1 VSDSHQF
8 GGGGPDE
15 LRKRFQILER
25 VAIFFTLPDNVLH
38 ALARRLAPASAAKGS
53 VIVHQG
59 DPGDTMFVVESGR
72 CEVYVEESPGHTI
85 TIALM
90 GPDDFFG
97 EMALISEETRTASV
111 RALED
116 CKLLTLD
123 RKTLY
128 ETLPPDSD
136 AIIELTKLVEQ
147 RKDTL
152 PNLIARARMVAPE
165 QAASTVAVYSP
176 KGGSGRTTMAVNL
189 AAALGKRFPGE
200 VLLVDLA
207 LPYNH
212 AALISYLTPTGCLA
226 AASQVPPG
234 NFEEAVLGAI
244 LHHPGG
250 MMLLPGVLRAEQ
262 ADLITVDLVN
272 RAMGILVNAFR
283 YIVFDL
289 GVAFTDIVISVL
301 DHSQRVLVLVTPE
314 LSSLKDVGELLQIF
328 TNVLNIVP
336 GRVILALN
344 NKVPKSVVSR
354 EDVVRTLK
362 QELAVE
368 IDFDGTKPDEA
379 AVRGEILV
387 LTDPK
392 SAISRGA
399 ETLAQ
404 LIAGST
410 SAEGKQQATKK
421 GFKLGRG

>member
-1 VSDSHQF
+1 MGDTDRQ
-8 GGGGPDE
+8 GGGSPDE

-38 ALARRLAPASAAKGS
+38 ALARRLAPASASKGS

-226 AASQVPPG
+226 AAS
-234 NFEEAVLGAI
+234 
-244 LHHPGG
+244 
-250 MMLLPGVLRAEQ
+250 
-262 ADLITVDLVN
+262 
-272 RAMGILVNAFR
+272 
-283 YIVFDL
+283 
-289 GVAFTDIVISVL
+289 
-301 DHSQRVLVLVTPE
+301 
-314 LSSLKDVGELLQIF
+314 
-328 TNVLNIVP
+328 
-336 GRVILALN
+336 
-344 NKVPKSVVSR
+344 
-354 EDVVRTLK
+354 
-362 QELAVE
+362 
-368 IDFDGTKPDEA
+368 
-379 AVRGEILV
+379 AVRS
-387 LTDPK
+387 P
-392 SAISRGA
+392 S
-399 ETLAQ
+399 
-404 LIAGST
+404 
-410 SAEGKQQATKK
+410 
-421 GFKLGRG
+421 

>member
-1 VSDSHQF
+1 MGSGQ
-8 GGGGPDE
+8 PDE

-226 AASQVPPG
+226 AASQVPPS
-234 NFEEAVLGAI
+234 NF
-244 LHHPGG
+244 
-250 MMLLPGVLRAEQ
+250 
-262 ADLITVDLVN
+262 
-272 RAMGILVNAFR
+272 
-283 YIVFDL
+283 
-289 GVAFTDIVISVL
+289 
-301 DHSQRVLVLVTPE
+301 
-314 LSSLKDVGELLQIF
+314 
-328 TNVLNIVP
+328 
-336 GRVILALN
+336 
-344 NKVPKSVVSR
+344 
-354 EDVVRTLK
+354 
-362 QELAVE
+362 
-368 IDFDGTKPDEA
+368 
-379 AVRGEILV
+379 
-387 LTDPK
+387 
-392 SAISRGA
+392 
-399 ETLAQ
+399 
-404 LIAGST
+404 
-410 SAEGKQQATKK
+410 
-421 GFKLGRG
+421 

>member
-1 VSDSHQF
+1 MGSGQ
-8 GGGGPDE
+8 PDE

-226 AASQVPPG
+226 AASQVPPS

-272 RAMGILVNAFR
+272 RAMGILV
-283 YIVFDL
+283 I
-289 GVAFTDIVISVL
+289 
-301 DHSQRVLVLVTPE
+301 VTPE
-314 LSSLKDVGELLQIF
+314 LSSLKDVGELLNIF

-392 SAISRGA
+392 SAISHGA

-410 SAEGKQQATKK
+410 SAEGKKEAKK

>member
-1 VSDSHQF
+1 MGSGQ
-8 GGGGPDE
+8 PDE

-128 ETLPPDSD
+128 ETLPADSD

-165 QAASTVAVYSP
+165 QAATTVAVYS
-176 KGGSGRTTMAVNL
+176 
-189 AAALGKRFPGE
+189 
-200 VLLVDLA
+200 
-207 LPYNH
+207 
-212 AALISYLTPTGCLA
+212 PTGCLA
-226 AASQVPPG
+226 AASQVPPA

-379 AVRGEILV
+379 AVKGEILV

-392 SAISRGA
+392 SAISRGV
-399 ETLAQ
+399 EDLAQ
-404 LIAGST
+404 QIAGAT
-410 SAEGKQQATKK
+410 SGEDKKGKK
-421 GFKLGRG
+421 GFKIGRGYALV